1 MTIKC
6 LCYYYVIDLNK
17 LEFKYS
23 SMTSKYHSVNNLKV
37 SEELLLFVNN
47 ELFNDTD
54 ISPEKFWKDFD
65 KAVHE
70 LAPKN
75 KELIDFRE
83 TLQKKIDKWH
93 IDNKG
98 KNIQI
103 KEYKNFLK
111 EIGYLKDEGP
121 DFKIETSDI
130 DEEIATIAGPQL
142 VVPIMNARYALNAAN
157 ARWMS
162 LYDSLYGTDVIEA
175 SEDST
180 SERYDPERG
189 EIVIKYGRDFLDKY
203 FTLKDFSWRKITG
216 IAIQNKELK
225 VLKGIDVT
233 NLKDENKFVGHR
245 GEADN
250 PSAIILK
257 NNNLHIEILK
267 NPRAFS
273 AQQDH
278 AGISDIILESAVS
291 TICDNEDSV
300 AAVDAQDK
308 VVCYRNWL
316 GLMKG
321 DLVTRFEKEGKT
333 LERKLNPNRS
343 YISKEG
349 KGLKLHGRSLLLI
362 RNVGHLMTNPSIILK
377 DGSEIPE
384 GLMDA
389 FITTAAALHDKK
401 KKGNS
406 RAGSIYIV
414 KPKMHGPDET
424 AFTNEI
430 FTRVEEVLKLKK
442 YTCKIGIM
450 DEERRTSSNLK
461 ECIRTLKHRVFF
473 INTGFLDR
481 TGDEMH
487 TSMEAGP
494 MIKKGDMKSSKWI
507 GAYENNNVDIG
518 LACGFSGKAQIGK
531 GMWAMPDKMKDML
544 DQKTGHLNAGA
555 NCAWVPSP
563 TAAALHALHYH
574 EINIFDVQKK
584 LSKREKAK
592 IDDLLTIPIADRPN
606 WSVDEINKEISN
618 SAQTLLGYVV
628 RWIDQGVGCSKVPDI
643 NNVGLMEDRAT
654 LRISSQHIANWV
666 HHGVTTKMQVIE
678 IMKEMAKIVD
688 KQNENDQN
696 YVKMSSDYDRS
707 IAFQTACELIFKGKE
722 QPSGYTEPLLHLNR
736 LKKKSA

>member
-1 MTIKC
+1 MTNTYKNIG
-6 LCYYYVIDLNK
+6 
-17 LEFKYS
+17 
-23 SMTSKYHSVNNLKV
+23 NLKV
-37 SEELLLFVNN
+37 SEILADFVNKELLEGTNLK
-47 ELFNDTD
+47 
-54 ISPEKFWKDFD
+54 PEKFWEGFD
-65 KAVHE
+65 KVIHE

-75 KELIDFRE
+75 KELINIRE
-83 TLQKKIDKWH
+83 DIQNKINDWH
-93 IDNKG
+93 KANKG
-98 KNIQI
+98 NEINL
-103 KEYKNFLK
+103 ENYKKFLK
-111 EIGYLKDEGP
+111 DIGYLKEEGP
-121 DFKIETSDI
+121 DFKIETKNVDK
-130 DEEIATIAGPQL
+130 EITSVAGPQL

-162 LYDSLYGTDVIEA
+162 LYDSLYGTDVIEE

-180 SERYDPERG
+180 SQRYDPERG
-189 EIVIKYGRDFLDKY
+189 ELVIKYGREFLDKY
-203 FTLKDFSWRKITG
+203 FPLNDFSWKKITG
-216 IAIQNKELK
+216 TAIQDGELK

-233 NLKDENKFVGHR
+233 TLKETNKFIGHR

-278 AGISDIILESAVS
+278 AGISDIILESAIS

-300 AAVDAQDK
+300 AAVDAEDK
-308 VVCYRNWL
+308 VLCYRNWL

-321 DLVTRFEKEGKT
+321 DLVSRFEKEGKT

-343 YISKEG
+343 YISKDG
-349 KGLKLHGRSLLLI
+349 KGLKLHGRSLLLV
-362 RNVGHLMTNPSIILK
+362 RNVGHLMTNPSILLK

-389 FITTAAALHDKK
+389 FITTAAALHDFKR
-401 KKGNS
+401 KGNS
-406 RAGSIYIV
+406 RTGSIYIV

-424 AFTNEI
+424 AFTDEI
-430 FTRVEEVLKLKK
+430 FTKVEEVLGLEK

-461 ECIRTLKHRVFF
+461 ECIRSLKNRVFF

-507 GAYENNNVDIG
+507 QAYENNNVDIG
-518 LACGFSGKAQIGK
+518 LSCGFSGKAQIGK

-544 DQKTGHLNAGA
+544 EQKTGHLKAGA

-563 TAAALHALHYH
+563 TAAAIHALHYH
-574 EINIFDVQKK
+574 EIDIFNVQKE
-584 LSKREKAK
+584 LTKRQKAK
-592 IDDLLTIPIADRPN
+592 LDDLLTIPVADRPN
-606 WSVDEINKEISN
+606 WSVDEINQEISN

-628 RWIDQGVGCSKVPDI
+628 RWVDQGVGCSKVPDI
-643 NNVGLMEDRAT
+643 NNIGLMEDRAT
-654 LRISSQHIANWV
+654 LRISSQHIANWI
-666 HHGVTTKMQVIE
+666 HHGITTKIQVTE
-678 IMKEMAKIVD
+678 IMKEMAKVVD
-688 KQNENDQN
+688 EQNKNDPE
-696 YVKMSSDYDRS
+696 YIKMSDNFDNS
-707 IAFQTACELIFKGKE
+707 IAFNTACDLIFKGTK
-722 QPSGYTEPLLHLNR
+722 QPSGYTEPLLHQNR
-736 LKKKSA
+736 LEIKSNLN